1 LKIETGSAVFQVLVQ
16 PTEEEI
22 RATFPHHNAEKIL
35 RHLDPSTGEVGRGEV
50 ACVEVDT
57 IVFSNFMLEVGYK
70 TIRPD
75 GKQGTQFMGFWTN
88 QSTMRC
94 LAVTKAAGDFGPRVV
109 MVQEYRRQR
118 GAWTQMLVAGG
129 EKKGRVIDTLLSELM
144 DEAGCASSMDSHVL
158 RIGREYMDDGLHA
171 EPLDLL
177 TIDGL
182 EAPESHV
189 YAQECIRG
197 ITLVPWHE
205 WRSKALRGEYDDIYC
220 TIFAARCD
228 IDKQGRIVVRGKQEV
243 LR

>member
-22 RATFPHHNAEKIL
+22 RATFPPHNADKIL
-35 RHLDPSTGEVGRGEV
+35 RPLDPSTGDVSKGEVG
-50 ACVEVDT
+50 CLSVDT
-57 IVFSNFMLEVGYK
+57 IVYNDHMLKVGYL
-70 TIRPD
+70 TNRPD
-75 GKQGTQFMGFWTN
+75 SKSGTQFMGFWTN

-129 EKKGRVIDTLLSELM
+129 EKKGAAIDTLLSELM
-144 DEAGCASSMDSHVL
+144 DEAGCAPTSDSRVL

-177 TIDGL
+177 TIDNL
-182 EAPESHV
+182 NAPESHV
-189 YAQECIRG
+189 YTQECIRG
-197 ITLVPWHE
+197 IALVPWHE
-205 WRSKALRGEYDDIYC
+205 WKSKALRGEYNDIYC

-228 IDKQGRIVVRGKQEV
+228 LDRHGHIVVNGKQEV